1 MEQDKVILNGNDFPD
16 ITMYLNNGNPT
27 LRSPSSVYEVSLM
40 QTKETLA
47 DIDSYSRFIKNA
59 ITQFRH
65 NGRFYK
71 AYKAHLMEL
80 GLDHCA
86 YLHNVSS
93 DMAELEM
100 NHVILTLFDVALM
113 ICEHYINTY
122 GQVSTFHI
130 VGALREEH
138 KHNRVPIIMMSKTV
152 HQLYHDDDLFY
163 VHPNQVFGKW
173 TELIRNYYNGITPE
187 ICNKLLYYIRLALK
201 EKESNDNE
209 LLALAN
215 EIKNWSERNYG
226 SAIYTTESP
235 NPYHYWNN
243 PNPGTGF

>member
-47 DIDSYSRFIKNA
+47 DIDSYGRFINNA
-59 ITQFRH
+59 ISQFRH
-65 NGRFYK
+65 SRFYK
-71 AYKAHLMEL
+71 AYKASLMEL

-86 YLHNVSS
+86 FMHNINS

-100 NHVILTLFDVALM
+100 NHVILTIFDIALM

-130 VGALREEH
+130 VGALR
-138 KHNRVPIIMMSKTV
+138 R
-152 HQLYHDDDLFY
+152 
-163 VHPNQVFGKW
+163 
-173 TELIRNYYNGITPE
+173 
-187 ICNKLLYYIRLALK
+187 A
-201 EKESNDNE
+201 
-209 LLALAN
+209 
-215 EIKNWSERNYG
+215 
-226 SAIYTTESP
+226 
-235 NPYHYWNN
+235 
-243 PNPGTGF
+243 